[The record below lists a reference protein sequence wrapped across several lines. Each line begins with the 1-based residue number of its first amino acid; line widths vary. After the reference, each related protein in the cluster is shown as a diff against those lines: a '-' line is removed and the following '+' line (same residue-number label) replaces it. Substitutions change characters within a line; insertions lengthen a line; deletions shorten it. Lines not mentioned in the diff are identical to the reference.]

1 MSENKKDKKSKH
13 HKDKEKEKEKEPEPI
28 QKEIENLQIEET
40 KPVVPQ
46 FKVVKYCPVCTF
58 PEEYCEYSH
67 DLLKKR
73 KELPLNAE
81 AIAQAQPQSDTTLT
95 QTTTPSTEETK
106 KPEEEK
112 KIEQPA
118 KPEEEK
124 KEVKKKVK
132 ITDKIHIKNSKRSKR
147 KAVTVIKN
155 VEKFGLDLKEVGKL
169 LSKKFACSSTVN
181 KDEENKDAIFMT
193 GEFEDDLKDFL
204 MEKFKTLKD
213 EHFHID
219 RIKKKEE
226 GKAEGSDEDN

>member
-1 MSENKKDKKSKH
+1 MNDKGKKR
-13 HKDKEKEKEKEPEPI
+13 KDETELI
-28 QKEIENLQIEET
+28 QKETENLQIEEKKT
-40 KPVVPQ
+40 NLPQ
-46 FKVVKYCPVCTF
+46 GKVIKYCSVCTF

-73 KELPLNAE
+73 KELPINADV
-81 AIAQAQPQSDTTLT
+81 AQTQP
-95 QTTTPSTEETK
+95 TEQQPVLEGEQK
-106 KPEEEK
+106 KEEEK
-112 KIEQPA
+112 KTEQP
-118 KPEEEK
+118 KVEEEK
-124 KEVKKKVK
+124 KETKEKKHKK

-155 VEKFGLDLKEVGKL
+155 IEKFGLDLKEVGKM

-219 RIKKKEE
+219 RIKKKDQ
-226 GKAEGSDEDN
+226 GQGAQDQDDD